1 MALLKKTKAVV
12 SDNDQLEKRQ
22 NRIEDAI
29 DKLTE
34 ISADLNKMLAV
45 QEQRLSQ
52 QERSMG
58 NIEDMVEKRR
68 EEYDKKLQNVYDV
81 MGREDHKILE
91 ELEEMRKEQK
101 EQHTAISKKMTDLEK
116 IMWMYLGGF
125 SVIVFIISYGPKI
138 METFAK

>member
-1 MALLKKTKAVV
+1 V
-12 SDNDQLEKRQ
+12 SDIEHIEKRQ
-22 NRIEDAI
+22 SRIEDAI

-81 MGREDHKILE
+81 MRVEDTKILD

-101 EQHTAISKKMTDLEK
+101 DQHKALSDKMTSVEK
-116 IMWMYLGGF
+116 IIWTYLGGF
-125 SVIVFIISYGPKI
+125 SVIIFLISYGPKLL
-138 METFAK
+138 EFFAK

>member
-1 MALLKKTKAVV
+1 MV
-12 SDNDQLEKRQ
+12 SDIEHIEKRQ
-22 NRIEDAI
+22 SRIEDAI

-58 NIEDMVEKRR
+58 NIEEMVEKRR
-68 EEYDKKLQNVYDV
+68 EEYDKKIQNVYDV
-81 MGREDHKILE
+81 MRVEDTKILE

-101 EQHTAISKKMTDLEK
+101 DQHKAITDKMNALEK
-116 IMWMYLGGF
+116 IIWMYLGGF
-125 SVIVFIISYGPKI
+125 SVIVFIISYGPKVV
-138 METFAK
+138 ELVVK

>member
-1 MALLKKTKAVV
+1 MV
-12 SDNDQLEKRQ
+12 SDLEHMEKRQ
-22 NRIEDAI
+22 SRIEDAI

-68 EEYDKKLQNVYDV
+68 EEYDKKIQNVYDV
-81 MGREDHKILE
+81 MRVEDTKILE
-91 ELEEMRKEQK
+91 ELEKMRKEQK
-101 EQHTAISKKMTDLEK
+101 DQHKALSDKMTSVEK
-116 IMWMYLGGF
+116 IIWTYLGGF
-125 SVIVFIISYGPKI
+125 SVIVFLITYGPKI
-138 METFAK
+138 FEVVGK

>member
-1 MALLKKTKAVV
+1 MV

>member
-1 MALLKKTKAVV
+1 MANSPEIEQV
-12 SDNDQLEKRQ
+12 ERRQ

-52 QERSMG
+52 QEKSMDI
-58 NIEDMVEKRR
+58 IEDMVEKRR
-68 EEYDKKLQNVYDV
+68 AEYDKKLQNVYDV
-81 MGREDHKILE
+81 MRVEDTKILE

-101 EQHTAISKKMTDLEK
+101 EQHKAISDKMSALEK
-116 IMWMYLGGF
+116 IIWMYLGGF

-138 METFAK
+138 LDILK

>member
-1 MALLKKTKAVV
+1 MPP
-12 SDNDQLEKRQ
+12 DMDQLEKRQ

-29 DKLTE
+29 ERLTE

-52 QERSMG
+52 QEKTVG
-58 NIEDMVEKRR
+58 VIEEMVERRR

-81 MGREDHKILE
+81 MNREDNKILD

-101 EQHTAISKKMTDLEK
+101 DHNKAMTDKMTALEK
-116 IMWMYLGGF
+116 IIWMYLGGF
-125 SVIVFIISYGPKI
+125 SVLIFMITYGPKVV
-138 METFAK
+138 EVFVK

>member
-1 MALLKKTKAVV
+1 V
-12 SDNDQLEKRQ
+12 SDIEHIEKRQ
-22 NRIEDAI
+22 SRIEDAI
-29 DKLTE
+29 ERLTE

-81 MGREDHKILE
+81 MRVEDTKILD

-101 EQHTAISKKMTDLEK
+101 DQHKALSDKMTSVEK
-116 IMWMYLGGF
+116 IIWTYLGGF
-125 SVIVFIISYGPKI
+125 SVIIFLISYGPKLL
-138 METFAK
+138 EFFAK